1 MRQRFNL
8 TWDAEVLDKT
18 SQYRVWTKKDFL
30 QYKSGT
36 ALQSLE
42 GLPDDNANCSD
53 LWSLVPSRGL
63 DSDSPRDDFVV
74 NNKLLFE
81 EECHDESV
89 GHHLQTNH
97 EACVGA
103 IQLVEQGKIIQVSVA
118 NCVFSKTALHLFGN
132 CKLP

>member
-30 QYKSGT
+30 LYKSGS

-42 GLPDDNANCSD
+42 GLPDDHANRSD

-63 DSDSPRDDFVV
+63 DSDSQHND
-74 NNKLLFE
+74 NLLFE
-81 EECHDESV
+81 EECHDEPV
-89 GHHLQTNH
+89 GHYLQSND
-97 EACVGA
+97 EACVGVS
-103 IQLVEQGKIIQVSVA
+103 QLVKQGKVI
-118 NCVFSKTALHLFGN
+118 
-132 CKLP
+132 